1 MIDKFFAIYV
11 FLTSLHK
18 TFEGMGFMCMLL
30 LKISIVI
37 IDIYLFVFGKCVD
50 GYIKTWGVVKIDVQ
64 NKKIP

>member
-1 MIDKFFAIYV
+1 
-11 FLTSLHK
+11 
-18 TFEGMGFMCMLL
+18 MLL